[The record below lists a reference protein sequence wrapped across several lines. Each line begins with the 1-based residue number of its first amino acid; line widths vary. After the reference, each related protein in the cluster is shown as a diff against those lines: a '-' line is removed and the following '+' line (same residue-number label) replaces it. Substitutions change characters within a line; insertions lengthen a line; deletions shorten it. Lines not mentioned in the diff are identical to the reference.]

1 MIDLDFFE
9 NYGYAVIDN
18 ALDKES
24 VKNLFLQIDQLRQGE
39 LMKKAGIGKNEGFL
53 VDSEKRGDFIFWLN
67 QSDPRAV
74 EVPFL
79 QMLEEVVTAL
89 NRNFY
94 LGIRDFEAHYT
105 HYPSGSRYMPH
116 VDRHQRNS
124 SRVVSFVFYLNED
137 WQETDGGQLRIY
149 NDQGGHTDVLPSAGR
164 LAIFLSEKLH
174 EVLIT
179 HRDRRSI
186 TGWFLNEQKII

>member
-39 LMKKAGIGKNEGFL
+39 LMKKAGIGKNEGFQ

-67 QSDPRAV
+67 QSDPRAI

-79 QMLEEVVTAL
+79 QMLEEIVTAL

>member
-9 NYGYAVIDN
+9 KNGYAVIDN

-24 VKNLFLQIDQLRQGE
+24 VKNLFLQIDLLRERE
-39 LMKKAGIGKNEGFL
+39 LMKKAGIGKNEGFQ

-67 QSDPRAV
+67 QAEPTAI
-74 EVPFL
+74 EKPFL
-79 QMLEEVVTAL
+79 KMIEEVVTTL

-94 LGIRDFEAHYT
+94 LGIRDFESHYT
-105 HYPSGSRYMPH
+105 HYPSGTRYMPH

-124 SRVVSFVFYLNED
+124 ARVVSFVFYLNEE
-137 WQETDGGQLRIY
+137 WKESDGGQLRIY
-149 NDQGGHTDVLPSAGR
+149 NEEGSHTDVLPSAGR

-179 HRDRRSI
+179 NRDRRSI
-186 TGWFLNEQKII
+186 TGWFLNEQKMV